1 MRERTLSNG
10 LRVLLQ
16 PQDHLRSA
24 YFGVWVASGSVFEAG
39 ENNGVSHF
47 LEHIVFKGS
56 ETRSALDIAQQTD
69 RLGASVNAYTSKEY
83 THFYTRALGEHITQ
97 AAEILLDVLLHP
109 RLDPNDIETERGVI
123 LEEISMCEDDPGDLC
138 YELSESSL
146 FQGSPYALEI
156 LGSKESVKAMQPSQ
170 FRQQL
175 DRCYTAKRIVVGVSG
190 AFDEAEILALLE
202 RTVGL
207 LPPGNAPVYPALS
220 CKQGIY
226 LKKARFEQTHLILS
240 FPGIPVEHPDLYT
253 LQVVLFLLGT
263 GASSRLNQRIRE
275 QLGLVYQIDAWAARY
290 LTGGYLAVSLSLSGA
305 NQQRALEETC
315 RILRALP
322 QSITEDELQIAKEKL
337 LSGLVM
343 SREQP
348 HNALVSFGQQLLLK
362 GHIVSDEALLQGIR
376 SVTLPQAKN
385 AAAHYLN
392 LEKAALTAV
401 GQTKSDAFYRAILQG
416 ETNE

>member
-24 YFGVWVASGSVFEAG
+24 YFGVWVASGSVFETG

-97 AAEILLDVLLHP
+97 AAEILLDILLHP

-146 FQGSPYALEI
+146 FQGSSYALEI

-207 LPPGNAPVYPALS
+207 LPPGNAPVYPALF

-275 QLGLVYQIDAWAARY
+275 QLGLVYQIDVWAARY
-290 LTGGYLAVSLSLSGA
+290 LTGGYLAVSLSLGGA

-376 SVTLPQAKN
+376 SVTLPQAKD

-401 GQTKSDAFYRAILQG
+401 GQTKSEAFYRAILQG

>member
-16 PQDHLRSA
+16 PQEHLRSA
-24 YFGVWVASGSVFEAG
+24 YFGVWVASGSVFETND
-39 ENNGVSHF
+39 NNGVSHF

-83 THFYTRALGEHITQ
+83 THFYTRALGEHITA
-97 AAEILLDVLLHP
+97 AAEILLDMLLHP
-109 RLDPNDIETERGVI
+109 RLDPHDIETERGVI

-146 FQGSPYALEI
+146 FSGSPYAFEI
-156 LGSKESVKAMQPSQ
+156 LGSKESVKAMQRTQ

-175 DRCYTAKRIVVGVSG
+175 DRCYTAKRIVIGVSG
-190 AFDEAEILALLE
+190 AFDENEILSLLA

-207 LPPGNAPVYPALS
+207 LPQGNAPDYPALS
-220 CKQGIY
+220 VKQGIY
-226 LKKARFEQTHLILS
+226 LKKARFEQTHLLLTV
-240 FPGIPVEHPDLYT
+240 PGIPIEHPDLYT

-275 QLGLVYQIDAWAARY
+275 QLGLVYQIDAWAGRY
-290 LTGGYLAVSLSLSGA
+290 RSGGYLAVSLSLSGA
-305 NQQRALEETC
+305 NQKQALEETC
-315 RILRALP
+315 RILRELP
-322 QSITEDELQIAKEKL
+322 QSITEDELLIAKEKL

-348 HNALVSFGQQLLLK
+348 HNELVSCGQQLLLK
-362 GHIVSDEALLQGIR
+362 EHILSDEALLQGIR
-376 SVTLPQAKN
+376 SVTLTQAKD
-385 AAAHYLN
+385 AAARYLD
-392 LEKAALTAV
+392 LAKASLTAV
-401 GQTKSDAFYRAILQG
+401 GQTKSEAFYKAILLG
-416 ETNE
+416 ETNT

>member
-146 FQGSPYALEI
+146 FQGSSYALEI

-376 SVTLPQAKN
+376 SVTLPQAKD

-401 GQTKSDAFYRAILQG
+401 GQTKSEAFYRAILQG

>member
-24 YFGVWVASGSVFEAG
+24 YFGVWVASGSVFETND
-39 ENNGVSHF
+39 NNGVSHF

-97 AAEILLDVLLHP
+97 AAEILLDILLHP

-146 FQGSPYALEI
+146 FQGSSYALEI

-190 AFDEAEILALLE
+190 AFDEAEILALLA

-290 LTGGYLAVSLSLSGA
+290 LTGGYLAVSLSLGGA

-376 SVTLPQAKN
+376 SVTLPQAKD

>member
-97 AAEILLDVLLHP
+97 ATEILLDILLHP

-146 FQGSPYALEI
+146 FQGSSYALEI

-190 AFDEAEILALLE
+190 AFDEAEILALLA

-290 LTGGYLAVSLSLSGA
+290 LTGGYLAVSLSLGGA

-376 SVTLPQAKN
+376 SVTLPQAKD

-401 GQTKSDAFYRAILQG
+401 GQTKSEAFYRAILQG

>member
-24 YFGVWVASGSVFEAG
+24 YFGVWVASGSVFETG

-97 AAEILLDVLLHP
+97 AAEILLDILLHP

-146 FQGSPYALEI
+146 FQGSSYALEI

-190 AFDEAEILALLE
+190 AFDEAEILALLA

-290 LTGGYLAVSLSLSGA
+290 LTGGYLAVSLSLGGA

-362 GHIVSDEALLQGIR
+362 GHLVSDEALLQGIR
-376 SVTLPQAKN
+376 SVTLPQAKD

-401 GQTKSDAFYRAILQG
+401 GQTKSEAFYRAILQG

>member
-10 LRVLLQ
+10 LRVLMQ

-97 AAEILLDVLLHP
+97 AAEILLDILLHP

-146 FQGSPYALEI
+146 FQGSSYALEI

-190 AFDEAEILALLE
+190 AFDEAEILALLA

-290 LTGGYLAVSLSLSGA
+290 LTGGYLAVSLSLGGA

-376 SVTLPQAKN
+376 GVTLPQAKD

-401 GQTKSDAFYRAILQG
+401 GQTKSEAFYRAILQG

>member
-16 PQDHLRSA
+16 PQDHLHSA
-24 YFGVWVASGSVFEAG
+24 YFGVWVASGSVFETG

-97 AAEILLDVLLHP
+97 AAEILLDILLHP

-146 FQGSPYALEI
+146 FQGSSYALEI

-190 AFDEAEILALLE
+190 AFDEAEILALLA

-290 LTGGYLAVSLSLSGA
+290 LTGGYLAVSLSLGGA

-315 RILRALP
+315 RILRARP

-376 SVTLPQAKN
+376 SVTLPQAKE

-392 LEKAALTAV
+392 LEKASLTAV
-401 GQTKSDAFYRAILQG
+401 GQTKTPAFYQAILLG
-416 ETNE
+416 ETDT

>member
-16 PQDHLRSA
+16 SQDHLRSA
-24 YFGVWVASGSVFEAG
+24 YFGVWVASGSVFETG
-39 ENNGVSHF
+39 ESNGVSHF

-97 AAEILLDVLLHP
+97 AAEILLDILLHP

-146 FQGSPYALEI
+146 FQGSSYALEI

-190 AFDEAEILALLE
+190 AFDEAEILALLA

-290 LTGGYLAVSLSLSGA
+290 LTGGYLAVSLSLGGA

-322 QSITEDELQIAKEKL
+322 QSITEDDLQIAKEKL

-376 SVTLPQAKN
+376 SVTLPQAKD

>member
-24 YFGVWVASGSVFEAG
+24 YFGVWVASGSVFEAD

-146 FQGSPYALEI
+146 FQDSPYALEI

-190 AFDEAEILALLE
+190 AFDEAEILALLA

-290 LTGGYLAVSLSLSGA
+290 LTGGYLAVSLSLGGA

-315 RILRALP
+315 RILCALP

-376 SVTLPQAKN
+376 SVTLPQAKD

-401 GQTKSDAFYRAILQG
+401 GQTKSEAFYRAILQG

>member
-56 ETRSALDIAQQTD
+56 ETRSALDIARQTD

-97 AAEILLDVLLHP
+97 AAEILLDILLHP

-190 AFDEAEILALLE
+190 AFDEAEILALLA

-290 LTGGYLAVSLSLSGA
+290 LTGGYLAVSLSLGGA

-376 SVTLPQAKN
+376 SVTLPQAKD

-401 GQTKSDAFYRAILQG
+401 GQTKSEAFYRAILQG